1 MSSLTIFYLIAVMIV
16 YNFCINIIDKNEKE
30 EKGQRNIKTKAK
42 KRHLLESWLKKHS
55 QKEAM
60 LVIPVRQL
68 GT

>member
-1 MSSLTIFYLIAVMIV
+1 MIV

-42 KRHLLESWLKKHS
+42 ERHLLESWLKKHS
-55 QKEAM
+55 QKEAI